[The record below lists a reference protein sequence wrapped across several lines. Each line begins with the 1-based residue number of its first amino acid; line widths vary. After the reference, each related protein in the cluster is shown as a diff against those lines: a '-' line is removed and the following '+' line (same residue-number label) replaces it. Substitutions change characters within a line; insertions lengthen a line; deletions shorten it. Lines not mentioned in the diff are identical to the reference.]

1 MAKKNSALAAAAP
14 QIDIGIKSK
23 DREKIVA
30 GLSKVLADTYTLYLR
45 THNFHWNVEGP
56 MFNTL
61 HLMFMDQYTE
71 LWNALDAIA
80 ERIRS
85 LGYPAPGTY
94 AEFARLTS
102 IEETEGVPEAMEMV
116 RLLVA
121 GHEAVART
129 ARATFPAAEKGGDE
143 STADLLT
150 QRLQIHE
157 KTAWMLRSLLK

>member
-1 MAKKNSALAAAAP
+1 MARKDTAAVMDAP
-14 QIDIGIKSK
+14 QIDIGIKTR
-23 DREKIVA
+23 DREKIA
-30 GLSKVLADTYTLYLR
+30 LGLSRVLADTYSLYLK

-85 LGYPAPGTY
+85 LGFPRRARQGILQAHVHRGDRRRARGPGHGPPAGVRPRGRGAHRARRVPG
-94 AEFARLTS
+94 
-102 IEETEGVPEAMEMV
+102 
-116 RLLVA
+116 
-121 GHEAVART
+121 
-129 ARATFPAAEKGGDE
+129 AEKAGDE
-143 STADLLT
+143 STCDLLT
-150 QRLQIHE
+150 QRLQVHE